1 MYIDRLPLLLRG
13 MVSMYVLGRTRNQN
27 EHKMCTK
34 INSNVQIRSGSCLTH
49 LKTSLGR
56 TGLGRLLGGGGLTA
70 LSSLTSFASFAG
82 LGWVGNNVEERESL
96 ELGQS

>member
-1 MYIDRLPLLLRG
+1 M
-13 MVSMYVLGRTRNQN
+13 LGRTR
-27 EHKMCTK
+27 KKKSTRCARKSTPTFK
-34 INSNVQIRSGSCLTH
+34 FGGKLLDSTH

-82 LGWVGNNVEERESL
+82 LWVGNVRDRDRERVG
-96 ELGQS
+96 LGQS

>member
-1 MYIDRLPLLLRG
+1 MCTGGEEPKPAQD
-13 MVSMYVLGRTRNQN
+13 VHENQN
-27 EHKMCTK
+27 PTFKF
-34 INSNVQIRSGSCLTH
+34 RGGSYWTH

>member
-1 MYIDRLPLLLRG
+1 MTKGSISSPNATAVALVGIHVCAQEGKEPEQAQD
-13 MVSMYVLGRTRNQN
+13 VHENQLQR
-27 EHKMCTK
+27 
-34 INSNVQIRSGSCLTH
+34 SNRYLTH

-82 LGWVGNNVEERESL
+82 LG
-96 ELGQS
+96 

>member
-1 MYIDRLPLLLRG
+1 
-13 MVSMYVLGRTRNQN
+13 MYVLGRTRNQN

>member
-1 MYIDRLPLLLRG
+1 M
-13 MVSMYVLGRTRNQN
+13 
-27 EHKMCTK
+27 
-34 INSNVQIRSGSCLTH
+34 TH

-82 LGWVGNNVEERESL
+82 LWIGNNVEEK
-96 ELGQS
+96 ELGN